1 MALDWTAEIAR
12 TGLTAG
18 AALLASFLGAKWAES
33 RKLQARFEKLDRI
46 REEMREV
53 TRVQEEIKR
62 QLQGGEWN
70 RQTLWKQRLDS
81 YTQLLRVSTDYLDR
95 CYAVRSSLRSAGAS
109 QSDLH
114 ASSDE
119 LHRLRADTFKALTVV
134 EIFCDA
140 DILTTLR
147 AFFESTR
154 EPADD
159 KQGGTIAAAT
169 VSREIDALRELQ
181 VSFVAAARRQLQGSI
196 EA

>member
-1 MALDWTAEIAR
+1 MTLDWTVEIAH

-33 RKLQARFEKLDRI
+33 RKLQARFEKLDKI

-95 CYAVRSSLRSAGAS
+95 CYAVRSSLRSASGS
-109 QSDLH
+109 QNDLH
-114 ASSDE
+114 ANGDE
-119 LHRLRADTFKALTVV
+119 LHRLRAETFKALTVV

-140 DILTTLR
+140 DVLTALR
-147 AFFESTR
+147 RFFESTR

-159 KQGGTIAAAT
+159 RQGGAISIASI
-169 VSREIDALRELQ
+169 SREIDALLELQ
-181 VSFVAAARRQLQGSI
+181 ASFVAAARGQLKGSI
-196 EA
+196 EQ